1 MTNFY
6 QSIMFDNQNT
16 YALSQTDESDDII
29 KLLDTTLI
37 DKDIDSVNLHIHTS
51 ILSKDFL
58 KEMVLRKKGCSGKG

>member
-51 ILSKDFL
+51 NLSIDFL
-58 KEMVLRKKGCSGKG
+58 KEIVL

>member
-6 QSIMFDNQNT
+6 QSIMYDNQNT

-51 ILSKDFL
+51 NLSIDFL
-58 KEMVLRKKGCSGKG
+58 KEIVL